1 MTKYAC
7 SEMDMSK
14 SERDPRMSD
23 RGRRETKTG
32 EMGKPMF
39 LRLYFYQNFSRFPEG
54 KESES
59 GTAPVVRQA
68 CQKREPAWT
77 GRKDPEVSGRADQ
90 GKTGTH
96 IV

>member
-1 MTKYAC
+1 
-7 SEMDMSK
+7 
-14 SERDPRMSD
+14 MSD

-39 LRLYFYQNFSRFPEG
+39 LRLYFLSEFFPGFPEE
-54 KESES
+54 KN
-59 GTAPVVRQA
+59 QN
-68 CQKREPAWT
+68 REQLQSA
-77 GRKDPEVSGRADQ
+77 GQHIERKDQLGQRRKDPEVSCRTDQ